1 MIMSGKKDA
10 VLHQVNL
17 IDIHGTRFYDITFSH
32 TDTPDQPR
40 RARIGVEDAY
50 PDPTT
55 RRCHQRH
62 LSDECSDR
70 HCATVIKR

>member
-1 MIMSGKKDA
+1 MSGKKDA

-32 TDTPDQPR
+32 TDTPDQPH

-50 PDPTT
+50 PDPRPGDAISVTYLMNVVT
-55 RRCHQRH
+55 GIARR
-62 LSDECSDR
+62 
-70 HCATVIKR
+70 

>member
-17 IDIHGTRFYDITFSH
+17 IDIHGTRFYDIIFSH
-32 TDTPDQPR
+32 TDTPDQLR

-50 PDPTT
+50 PDPRPGDAISVTYLMNVVT
-55 RRCHQRH
+55 GIARR
-62 LSDECSDR
+62 
-70 HCATVIKR
+70 

>member
-32 TDTPDQPR
+32 TDTPDQPH

-50 PDPTT
+50 PDPRPGDAISVTYLMNVVT
-55 RRCHQRH
+55 GIARR
-62 LSDECSDR
+62 
-70 HCATVIKR
+70 

>member
-50 PDPTT
+50 PDPRPGDAISVTYLMNVVT
-55 RRCHQRH
+55 GIAQR
-62 LSDECSDR
+62 
-70 HCATVIKR
+70 